1 MMIEFEDHGEE
12 EQRLLLRYLEAAKS
26 QPPATTPSKPGCL
39 WRLIGR
45 LYLAY
50 LRRRHRPKPQ

>member
-1 MMIEFEDHGEE
+1 
-12 EQRLLLRYLEAAKS
+12 LEAAKS
-26 QPPATTPSKPGCL
+26 QPPAIHTSKPGCF

-50 LRRRHRPKPQ
+50 LRWRYRIKPQ